1 MKRIALTIMVLGV
14 VCFSFS
20 QANAFDKVNKLGVGI
35 DGGILIPATGDVTS
49 DSSIG
54 YFFDLGPSFGVH
66 VCYGVIPEFS
76 VEAGFKYSFMK
87 MKDEV
92 NDEPSKEPYLNMPQI
107 YVDGILNLGSFMEK
121 ENNMINPFVRAGV
134 GIYPWKLT
142 EDDVT
147 GDPVQL
153 DNGEEFKKTSFGLNF
168 GAGLEYFATPELSL
182 FAEGK
187 FHYVFTKDEDKFGPD
202 FDDTGHIG
210 VTAGLTYYFP
220 ITTR

>member
-1 MKRIALTIMVLGV
+1 MKRIALIIMVLGV

-35 DGGILIPATGDVTS
+35 DGGILIPATGDVVP
-49 DSSIG
+49 DSSVSD
-54 YFFDLGPSFGVH
+54 FFDLGPSFGVH

-107 YVDGILNLGSFMEK
+107 YVDGILNLGSFIKK

-147 GDPVQL
+147 GDAVRL
-153 DNGEEFKKTSFGLNF
+153 DNNEEFKKTSFGLNF

-220 ITTR
+220 ITTQ